1 MRYFLFSIIFEILKF
16 TASVAQIES
25 NDTFISSFS
34 NIYSVGFASL
44 LQHFENIFFL
54 AASDHLLL
62 DLLAE
67 SSMNLR
73 KLIDL
78 DRELVSSFSEFHGWA
93 LKDDGFG
100 FDDLG

>member
-1 MRYFLFSIIFEILKF
+1 MFQSSPLTNNLKR
-16 TASVAQIES
+16 SGNLS
-25 NDTFISSFS
+25 
-34 NIYSVGFASL
+34 
-44 LQHFENIFFL
+44 
-54 AASDHLLL
+54 ASDHLFL

-78 DRELVSSFSEFHGWA
+78 DRELASNFSEFHGWA
-93 LKDDGFG
+93 LNDHAFG

>member
-1 MRYFLFSIIFEILKF
+1 MFLISAFDHIF
-16 TASVAQIES
+16 
-25 NDTFISSFS
+25 
-34 NIYSVGFASL
+34 
-44 LQHFENIFFL
+44 
-54 AASDHLLL
+54 L

-78 DRELVSSFSEFHGWA
+78 DRELASNFSEFHGWA
-93 LKDDGFG
+93 LNDDAFG

>member
-1 MRYFLFSIIFEILKF
+1 M
-16 TASVAQIES
+16 AQIES
-25 NDTFISSFS
+25 NDTFFRASR
-34 NIYSVGFASL
+34 IYFRLVL
-44 LQHFENIFFL
+44 LHYCNTLKIFIFL
-54 AASDHLLL
+54 SASDHLFL

-78 DRELVSSFSEFHGWA
+78 DRELVSNFSEFHGWA
-93 LKDDGFG
+93 LKDDAFG

>member
-1 MRYFLFSIIFEILKF
+1 MIFLRSLIFSRGWRNLNRTIPFSRASRIFIRLVLLHYCNTSKIL
-16 TASVAQIES
+16 
-25 NDTFISSFS
+25 
-34 NIYSVGFASL
+34 
-44 LQHFENIFFL
+44 FFL
-54 AASDHLLL
+54 SASDNLFL

-78 DRELVSSFSEFHGWA
+78 DRELVSNFSEFHGWA
-93 LKDDGFG
+93 LNDDTFG